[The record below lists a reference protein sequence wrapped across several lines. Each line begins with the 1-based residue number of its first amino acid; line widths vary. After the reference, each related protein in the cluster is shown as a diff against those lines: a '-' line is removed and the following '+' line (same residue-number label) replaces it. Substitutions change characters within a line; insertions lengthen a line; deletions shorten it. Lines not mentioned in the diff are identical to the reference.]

1 MYLGGSC
8 YTGIYDYIKDLEIAV
23 IAMDSF
29 RRMTHGT
36 PWPKQHVLAKKKSE
50 FEAAVPRT
58 ITGPLLVDDVTWSLT
73 AQVLAA
79 SSHNICTNYSEDSR
93 GNEAGCRN

>member
-36 PWPKQHVLAKKKSE
+36 PWPKQHVLAKKNLNSRPQYLE
-50 FEAAVPRT
+50 LSPALCSST
-58 ITGPLLVDDVTWSLT
+58 TSLG
-73 AQVLAA
+73 
-79 SSHNICTNYSEDSR
+79 H
-93 GNEAGCRN
+93 